1 MLIALSVREKS
12 FVAFFFLESVGHW
25 QALTFFDCKYLS
37 FKLCCHCHVTYDSSH
52 GLPLCAPVSYF
63 PILTIKPNQD
73 MVVHT
78 ISSVLRKPSKRGF
91 CEDEAKL
98 GSIVK
103 VYQKETAANSE
114 REEEKKRQKKV
125 SHCIED
131 CHTDFTFFD
140 AL

>member
-1 MLIALSVREKS
+1 
-12 FVAFFFLESVGHW
+12 
-25 QALTFFDCKYLS
+25 
-37 FKLCCHCHVTYDSSH
+37 
-52 GLPLCAPVSYF
+52 
-63 PILTIKPNQD
+63 

-78 ISSVLRKPSKRGF
+78 ISSVLRKPSKRSF

-103 VYQKETAANSE
+103 VYQKETTANSE